1 MPLKFILLII
11 LAIIFAALILKNPQ
25 FVDINLYDFQFN
37 PYKIRVPLLIVV
49 LASLGFGFVLA
60 WVRGLITKIKLKS
73 IVRKN
78 EKTILSLTDEL
89 EAYRKPTLPEHTKA
103 DN

>member
-1 MPLKFILLII
+1 MPLKFIFLII
-11 LAIIFAALILKNPQ
+11 LAIVFAVLILKNPQ
-25 FVDINLYDFQFN
+25 FVAINLYDFQFN
-37 PYKIRVPLLIVV
+37 PYKIRVPLLVVV

-73 IVRKN
+73 IIRKN

-89 EAYRKPTLPEHTKA
+89 ERHRKPALPEHTKT
-103 DN
+103 DH